1 MVGIMCS
8 SFLYSL
14 VIQEVFDDNVE
25 IFRKG
30 FVSNLYSTY
39 Q

>member
-8 SFLYSL
+8 SFLHSL

-30 FVSNLYSTY
+30 FVSNLQYTC